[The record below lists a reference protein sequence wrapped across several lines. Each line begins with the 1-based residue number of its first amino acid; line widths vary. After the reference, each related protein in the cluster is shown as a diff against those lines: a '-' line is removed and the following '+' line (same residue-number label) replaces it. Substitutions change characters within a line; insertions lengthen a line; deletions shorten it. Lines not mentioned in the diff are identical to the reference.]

1 MSKVGLFFPCGFG
14 LYALLR
20 SEWDLLR
27 KALRQRSDSK
37 TRCMLEMITV
47 GEEEVEMKDGGVWG
61 QVIWKQRSV

>member
-1 MSKVGLFFPCGFG
+1 MSTVGLFFPCSFG

-27 KALRQRSDSK
+27 EALRQRSDSK

-47 GEEEVEMKDGGVWG
+47 GEEEVETKDGRVRG
-61 QVIWKQRSV
+61 QVIWDQRSV